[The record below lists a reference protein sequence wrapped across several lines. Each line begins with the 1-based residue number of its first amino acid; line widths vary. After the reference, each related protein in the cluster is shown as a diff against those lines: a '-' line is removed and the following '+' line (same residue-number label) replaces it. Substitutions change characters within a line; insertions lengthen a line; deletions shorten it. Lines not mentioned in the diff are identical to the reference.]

1 MKILKEIL
9 SSKKF
14 WINIGII
21 YCLFMIGVIIGRIGY
36 EIKV

>member
-9 SSKKF
+9 SSKTF

-21 YCLFMIGVIIGRIGY
+21 YGLFTISVIIGRIGY

>member
-1 MKILKEIL
+1 MKILKETL

-21 YCLFMIGVIIGRIGY
+21 YSLFIISVIIGRIGY